1 MVPLT
6 EACRARIMDLMQRDE
21 TGRQRLE
28 AHDRRKKSRQEL
40 AEKKVKRSVQDAPVT
55 ESDVAVRDAVG
66 APGDALG
73 NGSSQAAHLGWN

>member
-1 MVPLT
+1 
-6 EACRARIMDLMQRDE
+6 MDLMQRDE

-66 APGDALG
+66 APGTPWATGHRRQLIQSWKYQRIRLS
-73 NGSSQAAHLGWN
+73 GSR